1 MSDTLEITHQE
12 DRLVRLAKAVIEEE
26 IEAIQCLLTRL
37 DTSFIKA
44 CQLFLHTKGRVIVM
58 GIGKSGHIGRKIA
71 ATFASTGTPSFFI
84 HPTEAS
90 HGDLGMITKDDIILA
105 ISNSGQTQE
114 LISLLPVIKRLNIP
128 LVAMTG
134 KLSSPLAQ
142 YATVVLDISITKEAC
157 PLGLAPTSSTTV
169 TLVLGDALA
178 VALLEARGFTKE
190 DFAQSHPGGKLGKH
204 LLVRIQDVMRT
215 GVAIP
220 KVTSDITV
228 REALLEMS
236 RVNLG
241 LVAIVDTNNHLL
253 GVFSDGDLRRT
264 LDKSLPV
271 QTTLVSEVMS
281 TNGITV
287 QPSQLAAEALALM
300 DTHRIHALLVVDTE
314 HQLVGAFNIHDLFY
328 HGVM

>member
-1 MSDTLEITHQE
+1 MSDTLEITHKQQ
-12 DRLVRLAKAVIEEE
+12 RLIQMAKAVIEEE
-26 IEAIQCLLTRL
+26 IMAVQNLLTRL
-37 DTSFIKA
+37 DHRFIKA
-44 CQLFLHTKGRVIVM
+44 CQLLLQTKGRVVVM
-58 GIGKSGHIGRKIA
+58 GVGKSGHIGRKIA
-71 ATFASTGTPSFFI
+71 ATFASTGTPAFFV

-90 HGDLGMITKDDIILA
+90 HGDLGMITKDDTILA

-128 LVAMTG
+128 LIAMTG
-134 KLSSPLAQ
+134 KESSALAQ
-142 YATVVLDISITKEAC
+142 HASVVLDISITKEAC

-178 VALLEARGFTKE
+178 VALLESRGFTKE

-204 LLVRIQDVMRT
+204 LLIRVQDIMRS
-215 GVAIP
+215 GKAIP
-220 KVTSDITV
+220 KISPNTTV

-241 LVAIVDTNNHLL
+241 LVAVVEDNTLL
-253 GVFSDGDLRRT
+253 GVFSDGDLRRL
-264 LDKSLPV
+264 LDKNMPV
-271 QTTLVSEVMS
+271 QTTLVSEVMT

-287 QPSQLAAEALALM
+287 QATQLAAAALTLM
-300 DTHRIHALLVVDTE
+300 ETHRIHALLVTDIN

>member
-1 MSDTLEITHQE
+1 MSDTLEITHKE
-12 DRLVRLAKAVIEEE
+12 HRLVQLAQAVIQEE
-26 IEAIQCLLTRL
+26 IEAIQALMARL
-37 DTSFIKA
+37 DASFIKA

-71 ATFASTGTPSFFI
+71 ATFASTGTPAFFI

-90 HGDLGMITKDDIILA
+90 HGDLGMITKEDIILA

-114 LISLLPVIKRLNIP
+114 LITLLPVIKRLNIP

-134 KLSSPLAQ
+134 KASSPLAQ
-142 YATVVLDISITKEAC
+142 YANVVLDISVSKEAC

-190 DFAQSHPGGKLGKH
+190 NFAQSHPGGKLGKH

-215 GVAIP
+215 GTTIP
-220 KVTSDITV
+220 KIFPETTV
-228 REALLEMS
+228 RDALLES

-241 LVAIVDTNNHLL
+241 LVAIVDTHNHLL

-264 LDKSLPV
+264 LDKNLPV
-271 QTTLVSEVMS
+271 QTTLVSAVMS
-281 TNGITV
+281 TNCITV
-287 QPSQLAAEALALM
+287 QPSQLAAEALTLM
-300 DTHRIHALLVVDTE
+300 DTYRIHALLVVDAQD
-314 HQLVGAFNIHDLFY
+314 QLVGAFNIHDLFY